1 MEYAI
6 QTENL
11 VKKYSNGVTAL
22 NGVSLSIERGAVV
35 GYVGP
40 NGAGKT
46 TTIKILTNLIKPT
59 SGHASVFLST

>member
-11 VKKYSNGVTAL
+11 AKTYGKAFKALDGISLQIKKG
-22 NGVSLSIERGAVV
+22 EVV

-46 TTIKILTNLIKPT
+46 TITTAKAT
-59 SGHASVFLST
+59 STTSDFHRSDQT